1 MLDKTYCF
9 GSIIYTVKFSGAKVV
24 AAVVA
29 AAAAACSLAMAVCL
43 SASIGARNACHA
55 QTKAFSAPYFCRV
68 LQEGVSQA
76 K

>member
-9 GSIIYTVKFSGAKVV
+9 GSIMYTVKFSGAKVV

-29 AAAAACSLAMAVCL
+29 AAACSLAMAVRWL
-43 SASIGARNACHA
+43 AQIRTYNACHA

>member
-9 GSIIYTVKFSGAKVV
+9 GSIMYTVKFGGAKVV

-29 AAAAACSLAMAVCL
+29 AAACSLAMAVRWP
-43 SASIGARNACHA
+43 APIGPCNACHA